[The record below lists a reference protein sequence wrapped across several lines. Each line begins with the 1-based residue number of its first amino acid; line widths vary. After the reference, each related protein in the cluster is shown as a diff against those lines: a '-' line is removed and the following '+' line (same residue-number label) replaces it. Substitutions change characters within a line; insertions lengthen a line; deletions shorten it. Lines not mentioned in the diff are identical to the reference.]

1 MQPSRFAAYTVTA
14 DKSDRKFSL
23 RSLLYKF
30 FDDQK
35 YTVRTWLFFFI
46 IFFTCIACINNN
58 FFILFLK
65 CQSWEK
71 PIDIDDLLYGFLLD
85 TFGVWQVYSHRPR
98 QVLIQRR
105 LALHY
110 EASVPPPNKS
120 LQSSRGD
127 HTLRSRKPLNY
138 GRRAKY
144 RSSCMSAQDSRKPS
158 TAVELGK

>member
-120 LQSSRGD
+120 SRVQEVTTPYVLGNLW
-127 HTLRSRKPLNY
+127 TT
-138 GRRAKY
+138 GGGAKY